1 MINKIKRE
9 LVSLFIGLCAL
20 FTVLLLNAS
29 NSNNNTINN
38 NIDVQDTVV
47 IDNNDSLNYIKDEL
61 VSEVSRYIY
70 KQAPNAHD
78 EIANYIVSACIEH
91 DIDICFAMAQTQ
103 IETNFG
109 TLGAGRHTSRKSL
122 FGVSKRYGTYEDAV
136 YDYTSLLR
144 TRYLIRGKTEHDL
157 MRNYINKN
165 GHRYAEHSGYEI
177 SLRSTYKTIKNSTDI
192 VSIQRRYKNKNT
204 TI

>member
-1 MINKIKRE
+1 MINKVKRE
-9 LVSLFIGLCAL
+9 LVSLLLGLCAL

-29 NSNNNTINN
+29 NNNNTIDD
-38 NIDVQDTVV
+38 NIDVQDTVI

-78 EIANYIVSACIEH
+78 EIANHIVSACIEH

-109 TLGAGRHTSRKSL
+109 TLGAGRHTSKKSL

-144 TRYLIRGKTEHDL
+144 TRYLVRGKTEHDL

-165 GHRYAEHSGYEI
+165 GHRYAEHRGYEI